1 MIRQPPRSTRTDTLV
16 PYTTLFRSW
25 NYLYLEMRLRSSDA
39 AQRKELLLAIKTHSP
54 MSWAH
59 INLLGE
65 YDFSDAKLTDNH
77 GILPLRSEERRVR
90 KECVSTCRSR
100 WSPYHSKKHNS

>member
-1 MIRQPPRSTRTDTLV
+1 
-16 PYTTLFRSW
+16 
-25 NYLYLEMRLRSSDA
+25 MRLRSSDA

-77 GILPLRSEERRVR
+77 GILPL
-90 KECVSTCRSR
+90 K
-100 WSPYHSKKHNS
+100 